1 MAGRGIKTRQIHKDV
16 RAMDK
21 AVTGMEKM
29 KHAYVQT
36 KDGMEEGQTKERTTP
51 VKYAEDQISRST
63 ESAVIKTSRQIRRQ
77 GGKAVEALKR
87 REPLRASVKEKPSSL
102 SLGGA
107 EAPPCQPKEAGGE
120 TVRMQARRQA
130 AIERITR
137 QRKIK
142 VREALEQSR
151 IIKTLDERGKAL
163 QSIRTKAKSVKTA
176 EQTSHKAVK
185 TSRQAARSAEM
196 AAKATAKTAERT
208 AMSARKAAQA
218 GAQAAKVAVKASI
231 AATKAVI
238 EAAKALI
245 TAIAAGGWIAV
256 LILLIVIL
264 FGGLLCMTGG
274 SHSSAVLPVSGEVE
288 AYEPVIRR
296 YAQEYG
302 IPEYVELI
310 KAVMMQESGGQGSDP
325 MQSSESGFNTQYP
338 RERGGITDPE
348 YSIACGVQEL
358 KACLESAGVESPIDM
373 GHIKLALQGY
383 NFGAGYISWAKSSY
397 GDYSVLN
404 AAEFSER
411 MAEQMGWENYGDR
424 QYVPHVLRYYVFG
437 RIQTGAGS
445 GEMVQTALTQ
455 EGNGGELYWSWYGF
469 DEEVEWCACF
479 VSWCADQCGYL
490 DNGVMPKFS
499 LCSDGVEWFSA
510 RGRFE
515 DGSYVPVAGDIIF
528 FDWEED
534 GGVDHVGIVES
545 VESGRVNTI
554 EGNSGNVVKRR
565 RYSLGDGRIY
575 GYGVPMC

>member
-51 VKYAEDQISRST
+51 VKYVEDQISRST

-107 EAPPCQPKEAGGE
+107 EAPPSQPKEASGE
-120 TVRMQARRQA
+120 TARMQARRQE
-130 AIERITR
+130 AIKRITE

-151 IIKTLDERGKAL
+151 TIKTLDERGKAL
-163 QSIRTKAKSVKTA
+163 QSIRTKTKTVKTA

-185 TSRQAARSAEM
+185 TSRQAARSAKM
-196 AAKATAKTAERT
+196 TAKATAKTAER
-208 AMSARKAAQA
+208 AAISARKA
-218 GAQAAKVAVKASI
+218 AQAAKVAVKASI
-231 AATKAVI
+231 AAVKAVI
-238 EAAKALI
+238 EATKALV

-274 SHSSAVLPVSGEVE
+274 SHSSAVLPVSVEVE
-288 AYEPVIRR
+288 AYEPVIRK

-310 KAVMMQESGGQGSDP
+310 KAVMMQESGGQGLDP
-325 MQSSESGFNTQYP
+325 MQSSESGFNTEYP
-338 RERGGITDPE
+338 RERGGITNPK

-358 KACLESAGVESPIDM
+358 KVCLESAGVESPIDM
-373 GHIKLALQGY
+373 ERIKLALQGY
-383 NFGAGYISWAKSSY
+383 NFGAGYISWAKSNY
-397 GDYSVLN
+397 GGYSVLN

-437 RIQTGAGS
+437 RIQTGAGN

-455 EGNGGELYWSWYGF
+455 EGNGGELYWNWYGF
-469 DEEVEWCACF
+469 EEEVEWCACF

-490 DNGVMPKFS
+490 DNGVMPRFS
-499 LCSDGVEWFSA
+499 LCSDGVEWFDA
-510 RGRFE
+510 RGQFE
-515 DGSYVPVAGDIIF
+515 DGSYVPVMGDIIF
-528 FDWEED
+528 FDWEGD
-534 GGVDHVGIVES
+534 GSVDHVGIVES
-545 VESGRVNTI
+545 VESGRVHTI
-554 EGNSGNVVKRR
+554 EGNSGNAVKRR
-565 RYSLGDGRIY
+565 SYSLGDSRIY